1 MISINEII
9 KDIKETLEKLNLNIK
24 QQKKDVIKIIEKQ
37 KKEDEEKQ
45 SLNCWIEKYKKLTI
59 IKMKNKINL
68 MKMNQYNKNISNEL
82 SYIDGIIKEIHKKEN
97 NDLNINM
104 LEDFLLM

>member
-9 KDIKETLEKLNLNIK
+9 KDMKETLEKLNLNIK
-24 QQKKDVIKIIEKQ
+24 QQKKDIIKIIEKQ

>member
-37 KKEDEEKQ
+37 KKEDEKKQ